1 MTTSSARAEISFDP
15 CGRGYK
21 AASAFVAGDV
31 HKVAVEA
38 GFLFDGASAPRFTLN
53 ILGLSR
59 FDPRLI
65 LAACVHDKAYRS
77 GCISRKEADVL
88 FYNLLVQGGV
98 TKNKACILY
107 QSVRKFGWLHYNKSN
122 KP

>member
-21 AASAFVAGDV
+21 PTTTFVVGG
-31 HKVAVEA
+31 VAIEA
-38 GFLFDGASAPRFTLN
+38 GFWFDGASAPRFTLQ

-65 LAACVHDKAYRS
+65 LAACVHDKAYQL
-77 GCISRKEADVL
+77 GCVSRREADLL
-88 FYNLLVQGGV
+88 FYNLLIQGGV
-98 TKNKACILY
+98 TRKKACILF
-107 QSVRKFGWLHYNKSN
+107 QSVRKFGWLHYNKS
-122 KP
+122 KK

>member
-21 AASAFVAGDV
+21 PATSFVAGG
-31 HKVAVEA
+31 VAVEA
-38 GFLFDGASAPRFTLN
+38 GFWFDGASAPRFTLQ

-65 LAACVHDKAYRS
+65 LAACVHDKAYQS
-77 GCISRKEADVL
+77 GCVSRREADLL
-88 FYNLLVQGGV
+88 FYNLLIQGGV
-98 TKNKACILY
+98 TRKKACVLF
-107 QSVRKFGWLHYNKSN
+107 QSVRKFGWLHYNKS
-122 KP
+122 KK